1 MQFEILWDFSVVC
14 LNSPY
19 YLKCE
24 DDAFDAQNIWASLT
38 DWLNSISGLVFVAA
52 IILTTAFVSINLERA
67 TKMSEEKK
75 LSLQGGASVPTMQ
88 KITKDAAP
96 APTMQNIARPDGLE
110 KAAPIPS
117 MQRIPREQAQQQQA
131 PQPQAPQQA
140 PTKDV
145 NKK

>member
-1 MQFEILWDFSVVC
+1 MTSQRGLKTLESIGER
-14 LNSPY
+14 Y

-110 KAAPIPS
+110 KAAQYRRCKESLGNRHNNSRLPS
-117 MQRIPREQAQQQQA
+117 HKRHNRHQRR
-131 PQPQAPQQA
+131 
-140 PTKDV
+140 T
-145 NKK
+145 